1 MNILLYKRYRKE
13 ALEWV
18 LRLSAGDWIGLQ
30 YGNLKK
36 IIPSIFIL
44 AMVKYMAIHFYMFIY
59 KQGK

>member
-18 LRLSAGDWIGLQ
+18 HRLSAGNWIGLQ

-36 IIPSIFIL
+36 DNSIN
-44 AMVKYMAIHFYMFIY
+44 IY
-59 KQGK
+59 FGYA